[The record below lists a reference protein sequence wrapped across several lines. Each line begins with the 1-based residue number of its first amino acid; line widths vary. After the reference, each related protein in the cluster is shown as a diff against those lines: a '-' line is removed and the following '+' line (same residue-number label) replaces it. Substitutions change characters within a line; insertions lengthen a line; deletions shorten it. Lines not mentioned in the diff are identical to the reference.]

1 MQACNHFHKNLL
13 TTCTYRNIIINE
25 FCENAF
31 IGKGRITLMNKN
43 EIALLAPA
51 NGQVIAL
58 SKTSDPIFSK
68 GTMGDGFGLTPTD
81 NTVLAPVSGTI
92 SMIAETKHAIGITT
106 KDGLEVLVHMGVD
119 TVGLKGEPFDVVIKN
134 GQEVKAGD
142 QIATM
147 NIEMIKAKDLDTTI
161 MTLIT
166 NSSMKL
172 DGLDVTEGKAEAGD
186 TVARAYL
193 KESKEDSSD
202 KKLSYDELATF
213 IIKNVGGKD
222 NINNLIHCITR
233 LRFYLKDESKAN
245 DDILK
250 NQRGILDVMH
260 AGGQYQVVIGNEVTN
275 VYDAVMKQLPGLSDN
290 PAPQTN
296 NQDDGKNP
304 VSRAFS
310 NLIGFI
316 TGSMSPVIGVIA
328 ASGIIKGLLALL
340 TLPQLGALLSVKSPV
355 YVTVS
360 AMADSAFFFLP
371 VLVGFAAAKRLGS
384 DPMIAAVIGGF
395 LVYPQMITWGKSMTT
410 MFSLGSWNFQFLNYS
425 YSIFPMI
432 LAAWLAKECE
442 QWLKKALPSYLQMIF
457 TPLITILVVST
468 ITLVITGPI
477 IQGAANGIAVFINWL
492 VSASGWVGG
501 LIIGA
506 FYQLLVIFGLHWG
519 VVPLVAQQIA
529 STGQSSLN
537 AIICATMVS
546 QGAAVL
552 AVAIKSKKADMKELG
567 IAAAI
572 SAFCGVTEPAIY
584 GINLRYKKVFAS
596 GCIGSA
602 FGGLVTGLMHGTMY
616 GFTGGLIGFSSFF
629 NPAHPT
635 QLNSFYTFLI
645 ASAVSIIVSFIAVW
659 VWGYNDNMTMGKKV
673 AKKQRPG
680 SAK

>member
-1 MQACNHFHKNLL
+1 
-13 TTCTYRNIIINE
+13 
-25 FCENAF
+25 
-31 IGKGRITLMNKN
+31 MNKN

-233 LRFYLKDESKAN
+233 LRFYLKDESKAS

>member
-1 MQACNHFHKNLL
+1 
-13 TTCTYRNIIINE
+13 
-25 FCENAF
+25 
-31 IGKGRITLMNKN
+31 MNKN

-290 PAPQTN
+290 PSPQTN

-442 QWLKKALPSYLQMIF
+442 QWLKKVLPSYLQMIF

-629 NPAHPT
+629 NPVHPT

>member
-1 MQACNHFHKNLL
+1 
-13 TTCTYRNIIINE
+13 
-25 FCENAF
+25 
-31 IGKGRITLMNKN
+31 MNKN

-572 SAFCGVTEPAIY
+572 SVFCGVTEPAIY

>member
-1 MQACNHFHKNLL
+1 
-13 TTCTYRNIIINE
+13 
-25 FCENAF
+25 
-31 IGKGRITLMNKN
+31 MNKN

-340 TLPQLGALLSVKSPV
+340 TLPQLGALLSVKSRV

-442 QWLKKALPSYLQMIF
+442 QWLKKVLPSYLQMIF

-552 AVAIKSKKADMKELG
+552 AVAIKSKKADIKELG
-567 IAAAI
+567 IAATI

>member
-1 MQACNHFHKNLL
+1 ML
-13 TTCTYRNIIINE
+13 THCIYKFNIISELNE
-25 FCENAF
+25 SVLEKGTIMSEN
-31 IGKGRITLMNKN
+31 N
-43 EIALLAPA
+43 EIAILAPA
-51 NGQVIAL
+51 NGKVIAL

-68 GTMGDGFGLTPTD
+68 GAMGQGFGLTPSD
-81 NTVLAPVSGTI
+81 GEVVAPVSGKV
-92 SMIAETKHAIGITT
+92 SMIADTKHAVGITT
-106 KDGLEVLVHMGVD
+106 DDGLEVLVHMGVD
-119 TVGLKGEPFDVVIKN
+119 TVGLKGEPFEILIKD
-134 GQEVKAGD
+134 GQTVEAGQD
-142 QIATM
+142 IATM
-147 NIEMIKAKDLDTTI
+147 DLKFINDKGLDTTI
-161 MTLIT
+161 MVLIT
-166 NSSMKL
+166 NSNDKL
-172 DGLDVTEGKAEAGD
+172 DGLDVSEGPAKSGD
-186 TVARAYL
+186 VVAHAYL
-193 KESKEDSSD
+193 KTANENQNSD

-245 DDILK
+245 DDVLK

-275 VYDAVMKQLPGLSDN
+275 VYDAVMKQLPGLSDK

-296 NQDDGKNP
+296 ENDNRNP
-304 VSRAFS
+304 VAKAFG

-340 TLPQLGALLSVKSPV
+340 TLPQLGALLNVKSPV
-355 YVTVS
+355 YITVS

-371 VLVGFAAAKRLGS
+371 ILVGFSAAKRLGS
-384 DPMIAAVIGGF
+384 DPIIAAVIGGF
-395 LVYPQMITWGKSMTT
+395 ITYPQMITWGTAGKM
-410 MFSLGSWNFQFLNYS
+410 MFNLGGWNFRFLNYS

-432 LAAWLAKECE
+432 LAAWLAAKCE
-442 QWLKKALPSYLQMIF
+442 DWLKKVLPSYLQMIF
-457 TPLITILVVST
+457 VPLITILVVST
-468 ITLVITGPI
+468 ITLVITGPV

-492 VSASGWVGG
+492 VSASGWLGG
-501 LIIGA
+501 LVIGA

-537 AIICATMVS
+537 AIICSTMIA

-552 AVAIKSKKADMKELG
+552 AVAVKSKKPDMKELG

-584 GINLRYKKVFAS
+584 GINLRYNKVFAS

-645 ASAVSIIVSFIAVW
+645 ASAVSIVVAFIVTW

-673 AKKQRPG
+673 EKKQRPG
-680 SAK
+680 TK

>member
-1 MQACNHFHKNLL
+1 
-13 TTCTYRNIIINE
+13 
-25 FCENAF
+25 
-31 IGKGRITLMNKN
+31 MNKN

-395 LVYPQMITWGKSMTT
+395 LVYPQMITWRKSMTT

-442 QWLKKALPSYLQMIF
+442 QWLKKVLPSYLQMIF

>member
-1 MQACNHFHKNLL
+1 
-13 TTCTYRNIIINE
+13 
-25 FCENAF
+25 
-31 IGKGRITLMNKN
+31 MNKN

-68 GTMGDGFGLTPTD
+68 GTMGDGFGLIPTD

-172 DGLDVTEGKAEAGD
+172 DGLDVTEGKAEAGN

-442 QWLKKALPSYLQMIF
+442 QWLKKVLPSYLQMIF

>member
-1 MQACNHFHKNLL
+1 
-13 TTCTYRNIIINE
+13 
-25 FCENAF
+25 
-31 IGKGRITLMNKN
+31 MNKN

-68 GTMGDGFGLTPTD
+68 GTMDDGFGLTPTD

-92 SMIAETKHAIGITT
+92 SIIAETKHAIGITT

-371 VLVGFAAAKRLGS
+371 VLVGFAAVKRLGS

-442 QWLKKALPSYLQMIF
+442 QWLKKVLPSYLQMIF

>member
-1 MQACNHFHKNLL
+1 
-13 TTCTYRNIIINE
+13 
-25 FCENAF
+25 
-31 IGKGRITLMNKN
+31 MNKN
-43 EIALLAPA
+43 KIALLAPA

-442 QWLKKALPSYLQMIF
+442 QWLKKVLPSYLQMIF

>member
-1 MQACNHFHKNLL
+1 
-13 TTCTYRNIIINE
+13 
-25 FCENAF
+25 
-31 IGKGRITLMNKN
+31 MNKN

-290 PAPQTN
+290 PSPQTN

-442 QWLKKALPSYLQMIF
+442 QWLKKVLPSYLQMIF

-602 FGGLVTGLMHGTMY
+602 FGGLVTGLMHGSTMY

-635 QLNSFYTFLI
+635 PLNSFYTFLI

>member
-1 MQACNHFHKNLL
+1 
-13 TTCTYRNIIINE
+13 
-25 FCENAF
+25 
-31 IGKGRITLMNKN
+31 MNKN

-442 QWLKKALPSYLQMIF
+442 QWLKKVLPSYLQMIF

-629 NPAHPT
+629 NPVHPT

-659 VWGYNDNMTMGKKV
+659 VWGYNDNMTMGKKL

>member
-1 MQACNHFHKNLL
+1 
-13 TTCTYRNIIINE
+13 
-25 FCENAF
+25 
-31 IGKGRITLMNKN
+31 MNKN

-166 NSSMKL
+166 NSSIKL

>member
-1 MQACNHFHKNLL
+1 
-13 TTCTYRNIIINE
+13 
-25 FCENAF
+25 
-31 IGKGRITLMNKN
+31 MNKN

-233 LRFYLKDESKAN
+233 LCFYLKDESKAN

-290 PAPQTN
+290 PSPQTN

-442 QWLKKALPSYLQMIF
+442 QWLKKVLPSYLQMIF

-635 QLNSFYTFLI
+635 PLNSFYTFLI

>member
-1 MQACNHFHKNLL
+1 
-13 TTCTYRNIIINE
+13 
-25 FCENAF
+25 
-31 IGKGRITLMNKN
+31 MNKN

-442 QWLKKALPSYLQMIF
+442 QWLKKVLPSYLQMIF

-552 AVAIKSKKADMKELG
+552 AVAIKSKKADIKELG

-629 NPAHPT
+629 NPANPT

>member
-1 MQACNHFHKNLL
+1 
-13 TTCTYRNIIINE
+13 
-25 FCENAF
+25 
-31 IGKGRITLMNKN
+31 MNKN

-275 VYDAVMKQLPGLSDN
+275 VYDAVMKQLPGLIDN

-355 YVTVS
+355 YVTVN

-442 QWLKKALPSYLQMIF
+442 QWLKKVLPSYLQMIF

>member
-1 MQACNHFHKNLL
+1 
-13 TTCTYRNIIINE
+13 
-25 FCENAF
+25 
-31 IGKGRITLMNKN
+31 MNKN

-275 VYDAVMKQLPGLSDN
+275 VYDAVMKQLPDLSDN

-442 QWLKKALPSYLQMIF
+442 QWLKKVLPSYLQMIF
-457 TPLITILVVST
+457 TPLIIILVVST

>member
-1 MQACNHFHKNLL
+1 
-13 TTCTYRNIIINE
+13 
-25 FCENAF
+25 
-31 IGKGRITLMNKN
+31 MNKN

-275 VYDAVMKQLPGLSDN
+275 VYDAVIKQLPGLSDN
-290 PAPQTN
+290 PSPQTN

-442 QWLKKALPSYLQMIF
+442 QWLKKVLPSYLQMIF

-645 ASAVSIIVSFIAVW
+645 ASAVSIIVSFISVW

>member
-1 MQACNHFHKNLL
+1 
-13 TTCTYRNIIINE
+13 
-25 FCENAF
+25 
-31 IGKGRITLMNKN
+31 MNKN

-275 VYDAVMKQLPGLSDN
+275 
-290 PAPQTN
+290 
-296 NQDDGKNP
+296 
-304 VSRAFS
+304 
-310 NLIGFI
+310 LIGFI

-442 QWLKKALPSYLQMIF
+442 QWLKKVLPSYLQMIF

-635 QLNSFYTFLI
+635 PLNSFYTFLI

>member
-1 MQACNHFHKNLL
+1 M
-13 TTCTYRNIIINE
+13 TTCIYKFNIIAKSN
-25 FCENAF
+25 ENALYRR
-31 IGKGRITLMNKN
+31 KTMNENN
-43 EIALLAPA
+43 EIAILAPA
-51 NGQVIAL
+51 SGEVIAL

-68 GTMGDGFGLTPTD
+68 GAMGQGFGLTPSD
-81 NTVLAPVSGTI
+81 GEVVAPISGKV
-92 SMIAETKHAIGITT
+92 SMIADTKHAIGITT
-106 KDGLEVLVHMGVD
+106 DDGLEVLVHMGVD
-119 TVGLKGEPFDVVIKN
+119 TVSLKGEPFEVLVKN
-134 GQEVKAGD
+134 GQTIEAGQD
-142 QIATM
+142 IATM
-147 NIEMIKAKDLDTTI
+147 NLKAIKSSNLDTTI
-161 MTLIT
+161 MVLIT
-166 NSSMKL
+166 NSNDKL
-172 DGLDVTEGKAEAGD
+172 EGLDVSEGPARTGD
-186 TVARAYL
+186 VIAHAYL
-193 KESKEDSSD
+193 KVEQKNTSNQ
-202 KKLSYDELATF
+202 KLSYDELATF

-245 DDILK
+245 DEALK

-275 VYDAVMKQLPGLSDN
+275 VYDAVMKQLPNLSDQ

-296 NQDDGKNP
+296 ENDDRNP
-304 VSRAFS
+304 VSKAFG

-328 ASGIIKGLLALL
+328 ASGIIKGFLALL
-340 TLPQLGALLSVKSPV
+340 TLPQLGALLNVKSPV
-355 YVTVS
+355 YITVS

-371 VLVGFAAAKRLGS
+371 ILVGFSAAKRLNS
-384 DPMIAAVIGGF
+384 DPIIAAVIGGF
-395 LVYPQMITWGKSMTT
+395 ITYPQMISWGTAGKM
-410 MFSLGSWNFQFLNYS
+410 MFNLGNWNFQFLNYS

-432 LAAWLAKECE
+432 LAAWLAAKCE
-442 QWLKKALPSYLQMIF
+442 DWLKKILPSYLQMIF
-457 TPLITILVVST
+457 VPLITILAVST
-468 ITLVITGPI
+468 ITLVITGPV

-492 VSASGWVGG
+492 VSSSGWIGG
-501 LIIGA
+501 LVIGA

-537 AIICATMVS
+537 AIICSTMIA

-552 AVAIKSKKADMKELG
+552 AVAVKSKKADMKELG

-596 GCIGSA
+596 GCVGSA

-645 ASAVSIIVSFIAVW
+645 ASAVSIVVAFIVTW

-673 AKKQRPG
+673 EKKQRPG
-680 SAK
+680 TK